1 MFYKN
6 NKAIPFSKI
15 ANAAMASN
23 MSVDQYLE
31 LSDITE
37 VSDDDV
43 VAVDKDGY
51 NVGGKGNF
59 NISSKGQSSF
69 DFTKKR
75 AFTPDQIEKQ
85 KLEEENR
92 IKDPFYLDENIAFND
107 LLDRKLL
114 FDSTFKEKVLGNNLD
129 FQSQMLKNQMN
140 PAGNFLKAAKPLYE
154 EFMAKEYNTKLN
166 LSDFE
171 NIVKDKFFA
180 ELEYEVGIKK
190 SSRAIKELKD
200 MGIGNI
206 IKRDVRLKAIDTWF
220 NGVVDRDAGTFLD
233 KIDRDI
239 ASKMKEYR
247 FFFNEFEG
255 SEEERKIAIDNV
267 VKDIQEL
274 KSQKPEE
281 NRSYIFDLKKGQVT
295 TSRQPVSEDEENYK
309 YILPVNTKL
318 QELSADPSMSVI
330 ENIKIGYQK
339 ASLAL
344 TELNDE
350 LDQKRTFRVKKSAVF
365 QSDVTKDE
373 EVEMTLRQMLSFRD
387 LGFTDVRILGGPG
400 NNVVTHNFN
409 DFKNLLNKAA
419 EDLPTYHTDLEV
431 YKRLYHLN
439 EGPEGLSRKGLSD
452 FFKYVNES
460 FHGYSSKKEK
470 LKAGADPKRIDVIRA
485 YGRTL
490 GEAGVKPTPEELEYL
505 DNQWSDTFAE
515 LGGSARFLV
524 EIWGAGKFLKLAK
537 YGVKAVPM
545 FNQWVNTLKQS
556 KSFYDNATAVM
567 ATRVTAKEGA
577 KFFLAEGRTFGD
589 YDPKTFIKGAAFGLG
604 GFGTSKVFQGLSMG
618 RKNVA
623 TLTNYIVA
631 TPLVFNVSAELS
643 ELVGAAIGEIKGTST
658 IENYIKEAYGDL
670 SNVTQRLI
678 SNGIFAYALG
688 LPKVGKA
695 MFDAKQL
702 EKLSVA
708 DTELRNYI
716 KDVALKDAKLS
727 EKEYN
732 DLNKKGFHTDLYPTL
747 QSILKGKK
755 LQNFQRKYEALL
767 DIDARQNA
775 LRDINPFMTG
785 DVEGALEVVTKQ
797 NKGTIAAFK
806 KAGMDLKVEVIN
818 EAEAKNRPD
827 YKKTDKGYY
836 TTVKDGKATI
846 TYIME
851 KYNFELAM
859 HEQSHALSDIYFG
872 KDIKFNSIF
881 FGKLKNILGSL
892 ETTEV
897 KDGKF
902 ITFKEAFEN
911 KFGKGESV
919 RNHAEAFAYTAEFLS
934 NPVNYIKV
942 KKANGFYS
950 LKGLLQDTFR
960 TLGME
965 KDRKLNFAL
974 EKDIVV
980 WFGKYIETVN
990 KGASPKQLENLFGD
1004 LKTLIQKP
1012 KDIQFNEA
1020 ITEVQVQ
1027 NFKSEIINSAELSK
1041 ELQDIYD
1048 KSENK
1053 FTDIMSLVKPSKNY
1067 PVAGDKLGPLIDVA
1081 ITNYNSNPNIPK
1093 ELKIDTRRSS
1103 TGGDRYDLVTEI
1115 LYDLGGKNRG
1125 FSSIINSYTPFNKK
1139 TGKPQKF
1146 SSWAIEVMKERMQE
1160 YKARAIDK
1168 KSETAVMAS
1177 EGYQRITDTEVSDKI
1192 IETTAA
1198 PMKKT
1203 PLTSVPFESKP
1214 SGIENKS
1221 TNFEIN
1227 GEKRTLN
1234 QETVVEV
1241 ENAYKEIFINDN
1253 NPTLFSNVSRKLRTS
1268 TSKFIND
1275 QLGITESMDSKTAI
1289 AIAEKNFRA
1298 QAKELYEG
1306 MPDYSSLEFYD
1317 NSQIGKSYLKKYF
1330 RQLTEK
1336 YKTSEMSVEQAAE
1349 TNARAYKYEKLPF
1362 NETDFIAEVLK
1373 GRSPK
1378 EKLKRIKTL
1387 YQFFHDV
1394 TGGQI
1399 ARDVLNP
1406 ETKVGKE
1413 FRSEVMKREESTFKK
1428 LKDGTEIE
1436 ILGNYINPK
1445 LVSKY
1450 EAATTKLA
1458 LARFKGPTPRTLK
1471 SEQLMVDEIRN
1482 LDVNAPDYRKQ
1493 MVAVLSRGL
1502 GFEEAERFVNEQM
1515 PSISGEVTNIFRK
1528 HKEALVKLNK
1538 LSDKKVP
1545 LVQAQSKGPNK
1556 GFYTFTDIITKE
1568 NPDLI
1573 GLNIN
1578 EPIVNRRQS
1587 KSFMKSYREEFIVP
1601 FLNEISETLIGTS
1614 STKTSGLLVKS
1625 LTFDGKEKVVDIDGI
1640 IKRVTSTMRDRDIK
1654 GAKGKKLKGKE
1665 LLEFTKNTQASHV
1678 VDNSDFKIKVE
1689 NLLKRKYKN
1698 LQNNP
1703 DKIPAYLNEVRKL
1716 LTKKGI
1722 NPETKKPYTYE
1733 ETLQANE
1740 YLKEYFYTK
1749 LYDFYVNSK
1758 DKVQTLNHI
1767 TFMLQNQTSIGHGIS
1782 RALAT
1787 FQSAPISL
1795 GKGAI
1800 GRTGK
1805 REFLYGEHLAQV
1817 VNYNGNFA
1825 LNMTR
1830 NSNDKAAFL
1839 ENFRALSKEFKQGL
1853 ITKELQ
1859 LIVDS
1864 PENGGRL
1871 GMVGEMREDI
1881 TIGSEINFIRDQAT
1895 MSTQYDLLTG
1905 KSFANKMNDVILA
1918 GNVVKKL
1925 NKQFKTGFETENM
1938 TTQELVNM
1946 SFTIDAAIANSRKY
1960 NQPTRSS
1967 STFDFDET
1975 LIIGGKNF
1983 VTATKGGETIK
1994 ISSAEWP
2001 VKGPELTAQ
2010 GWKMDFKDFVNVR
2023 GGVEGPLMQKLR
2035 NQLKKYGPD
2044 NIFVLTARQQQAAPA
2059 IHGWLKSKGVN
2070 IPIENITG
2078 LGNSTGEA
2086 KALWM
2091 LDKFAQGYNDMYFV
2105 DDAMSNVKAVRN
2117 VLEQLDIKYNV
2128 QQARVLKS
2136 EQLTKDMDVILTETT
2151 GLFGKISPAKAKLLG
2166 QSVYTKSYIVPSAQ
2180 DFVGLLQ
2187 NFQGFG
2193 KVGERHK
2200 AFFDDNLHKPYSRA
2214 YNELNAA
2221 QQAITSDYKALGTL
2235 LPTVKKKLN
2244 KKIPGEPFTYD
2255 QAIRVHRWTEAGFEV
2270 PGLSEAD
2277 VKLLTDVVKNDRNL
2291 LSFSQNLAKITKQK
2305 AGYIEPTEAWTSQS
2319 IVSDLNSLVQKVN
2332 RDAYFA
2338 EFRQNRELVFGK
2350 WENGKLVG
2358 ENMNKIEATQGPA
2371 FKEALED
2378 ILWRMET
2385 GTNRPAGQ
2393 NKAVNMH
2400 MNFINGSVGA
2410 TMFLNT
2416 RSATLQ
2422 TLSTLNYINWSDNN
2436 PLAAAKAFGN
2446 QKQYWSDF
2454 LFIFNSDLLKQR
2466 RAGLKYN
2473 VQEAELAQLAS
2484 GGDGTG
2490 VARKIFANL
2499 IKVGF
2504 TPTQIADSFAISAGG
2519 ATFYRNRIKTYI
2531 KQGLNG
2537 KEAKQKAFLDF
2548 QEKTEVAQQSSRP
2561 DLISPIQ
2568 AGPMGRMIFA
2578 WGNTPMQ
2585 YARIQEKA
2593 IRDLINNRGD
2603 KKEHLSKLLY
2613 YGFIQSVAFTAAQN
2627 AMFAFSLDEDASF
2640 DKDEKSRRLDRMV
2653 NNMVDSQLRGI
2664 GIPGAIA
2671 STVKN
2676 TVMEYREQ
2684 SERGFRADHTQTMTQ
2699 LLSYSPVLGSK
2710 FRKIFGYT
2718 GVAGGQLKGK
2728 TNYEAAMLMG
2738 FNLNNPR
2745 TLAYAN
2751 LVEATTNVPMG
2762 RTVNKLRN
2770 LQIAADAN
2778 YQWWQRAAAFGGW
2791 GSWELG
2797 IENEGFEDAVRK
2809 IKAIRKAQSSSGKN
2823 TKKTKKTFK
2832 K

>member
-1 MFYKN
+1 MYY
-6 NKAIPFSKI
+6 NKQGKSLNFSQI
-15 ANAAMASN
+15 ANAAMASD
-23 MSVDQYLE
+23 MSVENYIDMAG
-31 LSDITE
+31 ITE
-37 VSDDDV
+37 MSDDV
-43 VAVDKDGY
+43 VAVDKDGF
-51 NVGGKGNF
+51 NF
-59 NISSKGQSSF
+59 ESKGDF
-69 DFTKKR
+69 DFTGTRK
-75 AFTPDQIEKQ
+75 FTKEERKADELARTQDPKYMVEAIMFNTELDL
-85 KLEEENR
+85 KL
-92 IKDPFYLDENIAFND
+92 K
-107 LLDRKLL
+107 
-114 FDSTFKEKVLGNNLD
+114 NLD
-129 FQSQMLKNQMN
+129 FKRKALGGNESFQMATFATDGGENSI
-140 PAGNFLKAAKPLYE
+140 LKATKPLFESREYE
-154 EFMAKEYNTKLN
+154 KLTK
-166 LSDFE
+166 SDFQ
-171 NIVKDKFFA
+171 NIVLDKYYA
-180 ELEYEVGIKK
+180 EVEYELGMKK
-190 SSRAIKELKD
+190 RKLAEKAD
-200 MGIGNI
+200 
-206 IKRDVRLKAIDTWF
+206 DTAIDSYIEA
-220 NGVVDRDAGTFLD
+220 DGTFSN
-233 KIDRDI
+233 KIDMQISR
-239 ASKMKEYR
+239 KMKEYR
-247 FFFNEFEG
+247 TSKAAGADFNFERIE
-255 SEEERKIAIDNV
+255 SE
-267 VKDIQEL
+267 IQEL
-274 KSQKPEE
+274 KNQKEVE
-281 NRSYIFDLKKGQVT
+281 NRSYILDLKTGTVVP
-295 TSRQPVSEDEENYK
+295 SRVPLGNEQEGKFKFS
-309 YILPVNTKL
+309 LAVNTKL
-318 QELSADPSMSVI
+318 AELSADPEASVE
-330 ENIKIGYQK
+330 ENILQGYK
-339 ASLAL
+339 TSVLAL
-344 TELNDE
+344 QQLNKE
-350 LDQKRTFRVKKSAVF
+350 LDKTYKFRVEYPGERFKFVDA
-365 QSDVTKDE
+365 
-373 EVEMTLRQMLSFRD
+373 TLRSMLNYKVNNPSYKNVEFVKPEGGLDKTKSIQSYTED
-387 LGFTDVRILGGPG
+387 LKQYATDV
-400 NNVVTHNFN
+400 
-409 DFKNLLNKAA
+409 
-419 EDLPTYHTDLEV
+419 EV
-431 YKRLYHLN
+431 YRRMYHLN
-439 EGPEGLSRKGLSD
+439 EGAEGLSRKGWSD
-452 FFKYVNES
+452 FGKYFTES
-460 FHGYSSKKEK
+460 FVGTYGYK
-470 LKAGADPKRIDVIRA
+470 GAIKPKRIDVIRS

-490 GEAGVKPTPEELEYL
+490 GEVGAPFTASESEFL
-505 DNQWSDTFAE
+505 DGKLTDSLAE
-515 LGGSARFLV
+515 FGGSARFLV
-524 EIWGAGKFLKLAK
+524 EIWGAGKFLKLGK
-537 YGVKAVPM
+537 YAVKAVPM
-545 FNQWVNTLKQS
+545 ARQWIRGLKMS
-556 KSFYDNATAVM
+556 KSYYDNAAAV
-567 ATRVTAKEGA
+567 ALTRTTLKEGA
-577 KFFLAEGRTFGD
+577 KFYIAEQRAFGD
-589 YDPKTFIKGAAFGLG
+589 ADFKTAIKGAAFGAG
-604 GFGTSKVFQGLSMG
+604 GFGGGKLLGSLISGSPARANLYNYLLTSPIS
-618 RKNVA
+618 
-623 TLTNYIVA
+623 
-631 TPLVFNVSAELS
+631 FNIASEFS
-643 ELVGAAIGEIKGTST
+643 ELVGAAVSEIKGTST
-658 IENYIKEAYGDL
+658 VENYIDKAYGNF
-670 SNVTQRLI
+670 SETTRRVI
-678 SNGIFAYALG
+678 SNGIFSYTLG
-688 LPKVGKA
+688 FGRQAKA
-695 MFDAKQL
+695 MYDYKQKFDLAAARKEVFTSLTETAKKAGVTT
-702 EKLSVA
+702 EEFNNSNFH
-708 DTELRNYI
+708 TELYSKI
-716 KDVALKDAKLS
+716 
-727 EKEYN
+727 
-732 DLNKKGFHTDLYPTL
+732 
-747 QSILKGKK
+747 QSKLKGKELK
-755 LQNFQRKYEALL
+755 KFENEYEAFL
-767 DIDARQNA
+767 DIVTRENA
-775 LRDINPFMTG
+775 FNDLRLFENKETAKPVIERENKAVIEDYKKEG
-785 DVEGALEVVTKQ
+785 KDVE
-797 NKGTIAAFK
+797 I
-806 KAGMDLKVEVIN
+806 KVIT
-818 EAEAKNRPD
+818 EAEAKERKD
-827 YKKTDKGYY
+827 YDGRDNAYFDKVGNKV
-836 TTVKDGKATI
+836 TLS
-846 TYIME
+846 YILD
-851 KYNFELAM
+851 KYSFNIGV
-859 HEQSHALSDIYFG
+859 HEQSHAHADLFLG
-872 KDIKFNSIF
+872 TNIKFNALF
-881 FGKLKNILGSL
+881 FNKLKSVMSRIQTEFVDKEGNPQNLKQAFEAKFG
-892 ETTEV
+892 EAPEV
-897 KDGKF
+897 KQ
-902 ITFKEAFEN
+902 
-911 KFGKGESV
+911 
-919 RNHAEAFAYTAEFLS
+919 HAEAFAYVGEFLS
-934 NPVNYIKV
+934 NPQNYTRV
-942 KKANGFYS
+942 KQANGFYS
-950 LKGLLQDTFR
+950 LQGVLS
-960 TLGME
+960 TLM
-965 KDRKLNFAL
+965 KDINPNRKYNFAK
-974 EKDIVV
+974 EKDIVR
-980 WFGKYIETVN
+980 WFGDYIQTV
-990 KGASPKQLENLFGD
+990 KRGGSTTKLFAELENIVEPPAE
-1004 LKTLIQKP
+1004 KIV
-1012 KDIQFNEA
+1012 NETA
-1020 ITEVQVQ
+1020 AETNYQT
-1027 NFKSEIINSAELSK
+1027 FKSERIDTKKLSEEIQEIYKQKGENTTK
-1041 ELQDIYD
+1041 EDLI
-1048 KSENK
+1048 S
-1053 FTDIMSLVKPSKNY
+1053 SSKNY
-1067 PVAGDKLGPLIDVA
+1067 PIAGDKLGPFIDAA
-1081 ITNYNSNPNIPK
+1081 ISKYNISVPEQFRIS
-1093 ELKIDTRRSS
+1093 LADRSP
-1103 TGGDRYDLVTEI
+1103 GGARYDLVTEI
-1115 LYDLGGKNRG
+1115 LYDLSGKNRG
-1125 FSSIINSYTPFNKK
+1125 LDNILKAYNPEQGKLSTYL
-1139 TGKPQKF
+1139 TGVIRLR
-1146 SSWAIEVMKERMQE
+1146 AQE
-1160 YKARAIDK
+1160 YKERSVDAKAEGAELGFRLDTETAEKVLEKTEAPTITSTPFDSK
-1168 KSETAVMAS
+1168 PTEGIQNRSETFS
-1177 EGYQRITDTEVSDKI
+1177 
-1192 IETTAA
+1192 
-1198 PMKKT
+1198 
-1203 PLTSVPFESKP
+1203 
-1214 SGIENKS
+1214 
-1221 TNFEIN
+1221 IN

-1241 ENAYKEIFINDN
+1241 ENAYKELFISDN

-1275 QLGITESMDSKTAI
+1275 QLGISETMDNKTA
-1289 AIAEKNFRA
+1289 ATVAERNFRQ
-1298 QAKELYEG
+1298 QARQLYKG
-1306 MPDYSSLEFYD
+1306 MPEFSSLEFYD
-1317 NSQIGKSYLKKYF
+1317 NSQIGKSYLKSLFENLGTKF
-1330 RQLTEK
+1330 KTDQLT
-1336 YKTSEMSVEQAAE
+1336 VEEAAR
-1349 TNARAYKYEKLPF
+1349 TNARAYMYKKKAF
-1362 NETDFIAEVLK
+1362 NEAEFVNLVLR

-1378 EKLKRIKTL
+1378 EKLNRIKTL

-1406 ETKVGKE
+1406 ATTAGKQ
-1413 FRSEVMKREESTFKK
+1413 FYSEIHVKNENGKF
-1428 LKDGTEIE
+1428 
-1436 ILGNYINPK
+1436 INPT
-1445 LVSKY
+1445 LVKKY
-1450 EAATTKLA
+1450 EVATTELA
-1458 LARFKGPTPRTLK
+1458 LQRFRGPTPVGLK
-1471 SEQLMVDEIRN
+1471 SEQLTRDLKN
-1482 LDVNAPDYRKQ
+1482 LNVNAQDYRKQ
-1493 MVAVLSRGL
+1493 FVNVLSTAL
-1502 GFEEAERFVNEQM
+1502 GVNEAERLIKEEM
-1515 PSISGEVTNIFRK
+1515 PSLQGEVAGIFKK
-1528 HKEALVKLNK
+1528 HREALAQLDKVGEATPIRQFSSFGEVNKIIAEKYKDLLGVDLTKSATDKRNNQNYVETYIKEFINGFGNK
-1538 LSDKKVP
+1538 LSKDVLQISSTNTSGLFINSATFFGKEKINLDGTVKRV
-1545 LVQAQSKGPNK
+1545 VQDMRTIMIKDLKG
-1556 GFYTFTDIITKE
+1556 T
-1568 NPDLI
+1568 
-1573 GLNIN
+1573 N
-1578 EPIVNRRQS
+1578 E
-1587 KSFMKSYREEFIVP
+1587 KLD
-1601 FLNEISETLIGTS
+1601 FLNE
-1614 STKTSGLLVKS
+1614 
-1625 LTFDGKEKVVDIDGI
+1625 TFVVDNGTF
-1640 IKRVTSTMRDRDIK
+1640 KRDVLK
-1654 GAKGKKLKGKE
+1654 LLKGKYRN
-1665 LLEFTKNTQASHV
+1665 LE
-1678 VDNSDFKIKVE
+1678 
-1689 NLLKRKYKN
+1689 
-1698 LQNNP
+1698 NNP
-1703 DKIPAYLNEVRKL
+1703 SKIPQYLAEVRKM
-1716 LTKKGI
+1716 LTKPGI
-1722 NPETKKPYTYE
+1722 NPKTKKPYTYE
-1733 ETLQANE
+1733 QTLEANTK
-1740 YLKEYFYTK
+1740 LREYFYTK
-1749 LYDFYVNSK
+1749 LFDYYASAKNKAQALD
-1758 DKVQTLNHI
+1758 HI
-1767 TFMLQNQTSIGHGIS
+1767 SFFLQNQTSIGHGVS

-1787 FQSAPISL
+1787 FESATIKL
-1795 GKGAI
+1795 GKGVKNI
-1800 GRTGK
+1800 RTGK
-1805 REFLYGEHLAQV
+1805 IEHLYGEHPLQIA
-1817 VNYNGNFA
+1817 NFNGNFI
-1825 LNMTR
+1825 LNMIE
-1830 NSNDKAAFL
+1830 NVGNKKAFL
-1839 ENFRALSKEFKQGL
+1839 DKFRTVSNEFKQGL

-1859 LIVDS
+1859 LFVDS
-1864 PENGGRL
+1864 PKNGGRL
-1871 GMVGEMREDI
+1871 GIIGQMKEDI
-1881 TIGSEINFIRDQAT
+1881 TIGSESNFIRDQAIL
-1895 MSTQYDLLTG
+1895 STQYDLKTG
-1905 KSFANKMNDVILA
+1905 KSFADKMNDVILA
-1918 GNVVKKL
+1918 SNVIKKL
-1925 NKQFKTGFETENM
+1925 NKQFKTGFEAENM

-1946 SFTIDAAIANSRKY
+1946 SFTVDAAIANGRKY
-1960 NQPTRSS
+1960 NKQTRSS

-1983 VTATKGGETIK
+1983 VTATKDGETIK

-2001 VKGPELTAQ
+2001 TKGTELAAQ

-2531 KQGLNG
+2531 KQGLSG

-2640 DKDEKSRRLDRMV
+2640 DKDEKSRRLSRMV
-2653 NNMVDSQLRGI
+2653 NNMADSQLRGI

-2684 SERGFRADHTQTMTQ
+2684 SERGFRADHTQTMNQ

-2728 TNYEAAMLMG
+2728 TNYEASMLMG

-2751 LVEATTNVPMG
+2751 LVEATTNVPVG

-2809 IKAIRKAQSSSGKN
+2809 IKAVRKSQQSFGKGSSKKSGKS
-2823 TKKTKKTFK
+2823 FK

>member
-6 NKAIPFSKI
+6 NKVIPFSKI
-15 ANAAMASN
+15 ASAAIDSD
-23 MSVDQYLE
+23 MSVEHYLE
-31 LSDITE
+31 LADITE
-37 VSDDDV
+37 VNDDDV
-43 VAVDKDGY
+43 TAVDKDGFDF
-51 NVGGKGNF
+51 GGKGD
-59 NISSKGQSSF
+59 F

-75 AFTPDQIEKQ
+75 AFTPEQIEKE

-92 IKDPFYLDENIAFND
+92 TKDSFYLDENVAFND

-114 FDSTFKEKVLGNNLD
+114 FDPTFKEKVLGNNLD

-180 ELEYEVGIKK
+180 ELEYEVGTKK
-190 SSRAIKELKD
+190 NSRAIKELKD

-206 IKRDVRLKAIDTWF
+206 AKRDVRLKAIDTWF
-220 NGVVDRDAGTFLD
+220 NGVADRDASTFLD
-233 KIDRDI
+233 QIDRDI

-255 SEEERKIAIDNV
+255 SEEDRETAINNV
-267 VKDIQEL
+267 VRDIQEL
-274 KSQKPEE
+274 KNQKPEE
-281 NRSYIFDLKKGQVT
+281 NRSYVLDLKKGQVI
-295 TSRQPVSEDEENYK
+295 TSRQPISEDEENYK
-309 YILPVNTKL
+309 YVLPVNTKL
-318 QELSADPSMSVI
+318 QELSADPNMSVV

-350 LDQKRTFRVKKSAVF
+350 LDQKRTFRVKRSAVF
-365 QSDVTKDE
+365 GDVTKDE

-387 LGFTDVRILGGPG
+387 LGFTDVRILGGPN

-419 EDLPTYHTDLEV
+419 EDLPTYQTDLEV

-452 FFKYVNES
+452 AFKYFNEG
-460 FHGYSSKKEK
+460 FYGYSSKKEK
-470 LKAGADPKRIDVIRA
+470 LKAEADPKRIDVIRS

-490 GEAGVKPTPEELEYL
+490 GEAGIKPTSEELEYL
-505 DNQWSDTFAE
+505 DTKWGDTFAE
-515 LGGSARFLV
+515 LPGAGRFLV

-545 FNQWVNTLKQS
+545 FNQWVNSLKQS

-631 TPLVFNVSAELS
+631 TPFVFNVSAELS

-670 SNVTQRLI
+670 SDVTQRII
-678 SNGIFAYALG
+678 SNGIFAYSLG
-688 LPKVGKA
+688 LPRIGKS
-695 MFDAKQL
+695 MFDARQNY
-702 EKLSVA
+702 KLAVA

-727 EKEYN
+727 EAEYN
-732 DLNKKGFHTDLYPTL
+732 RLNKKGFHTSLYPTL

-767 DIDARQNA
+767 DVQSRQLA
-775 LRDINPFMTG
+775 MMDINPFMTG
-785 DVEGALEVVTKQ
+785 DIEGALQVVTKQ
-797 NKGTIAAFK
+797 NKSTKAAFK
-806 KAGMDLKVEVIN
+806 KAGVDLNVEVIT

-836 TTVKDGKATI
+836 TTVKDGRATI

-919 RNHAEAFAYTAEFLS
+919 KNHAEAFAYTAEFLS
-934 NPVNYIKV
+934 NPVNYTKV

-974 EKDIVV
+974 EKDIVL

-990 KGASPKQLENLFGD
+990 KGAGPKQLENLFGD

-1020 ITEVQVQ
+1020 ITEVQIQ
-1027 NFKSEIINSAELSK
+1027 NFKSEVINSAELSR

-1053 FTDIMSLVKPSKNY
+1053 FTGIMSLVKPSKNY

-1081 ITNYNSNPNIPK
+1081 IASYNSDPRIPRDF
-1093 ELKIDTRRSS
+1093 KIDTRRSGS
-1103 TGGDRYDLVTEI
+1103 GGDRYDLVTHI
-1115 LYDLGGKNRG
+1115 LYNASAPVRRPGESQPAPRTFEN
-1125 FSSIINSYTPFNKK
+1125 IIK
-1139 TGKPQKF
+1139 TYSPEKGKF
-1146 SSWAIEVMKERMQE
+1146 SSYAIEIMKKRMEE
-1160 YKARAIDK
+1160 YKALAIDK
-1168 KSETAVMAS
+1168 KSETAVMAG
-1177 EGYQRITDTEVSDKI
+1177 EGIQRITDTEVSDKI
-1192 IETTAA
+1192 IETTVA
-1198 PMKKT
+1198 PTQKA
-1203 PLTSVPFESKP
+1203 PLTSVPFESRP
-1214 SGIENKS
+1214 SGIENRSRK
-1221 TNFEIN
+1221 FQIN
-1227 GEKRTLN
+1227 GEQRTLKE
-1234 QETVVEV
+1234 ETVTEV
-1241 ENAYKEIFINDN
+1241 ENAYKEIFISDN
-1253 NPTLFSNVSRKLRTS
+1253 NPTLFSNVSRKLRAS

-1298 QAKELYEG
+1298 QVKELYEG

-1362 NETDFIAEVLK
+1362 NEKIEADFIAEVLK

-1399 ARDVLNP
+1399 ARDVLNVN
-1406 ETKVGKE
+1406 TKAGKQ
-1413 FRSEVMKREESTFKK
+1413 FYNEVHVRDQ
-1428 LKDGTEIE
+1428 DGKF
-1436 ILGNYINPK
+1436 INPK

-1450 EAATTKLA
+1450 EASTAKLA

-1471 SEQLMVDEIRN
+1471 SEQFMVDEIRK
-1482 LDVNAPDYRKQ
+1482 LDVNASNYRKQ
-1493 MVAVLSRGL
+1493 MVNVLAKGL
-1502 GFEEAERFVNEQM
+1502 GVQEAERFINEQI
-1515 PSISGEVTNIFRK
+1515 PNLSGEASVLFSAHRK
-1528 HKEALVKLNK
+1528 ALTELNKASKEATPIRQFSSFGEVNK
-1538 LSDKKVP
+1538 
-1545 LVQAQSKGPNK
+1545 
-1556 GFYTFTDIITKE
+1556 IIAEKYK
-1568 NPDLI
+1568 DLLGI
-1573 GLNIN
+1573 DLTRSGTEKRGDQNYM
-1578 EPIVNRRQS
+1578 ET
-1587 KSFMKSYREEFIVP
+1587 YRTEFING
-1601 FLNEISETLIGTS
+1601 FGNTLSRDILQIS
-1614 STKTSGLLVKS
+1614 STNTSGLANNS
-1625 LTFDGKEKVVDIDGI
+1625 FTFFGKEKVNLDGI
-1640 IKRVTSTMRDRDIK
+1640 IKRVTAGMRNEMIRD
-1654 GAKGKKLKGKE
+1654 LKGTNEK
-1665 LLEFTKNTQASHV
+1665 LDFLNDTFV
-1678 VDNSDFKIKVE
+1678 VDNSKFKGAITK
-1689 NLLKRKYKN
+1689 LLKGKYRN
-1698 LQNNP
+1698 LENNP
-1703 DKIPAYLNEVRKL
+1703 GKIPQYIAEVRKM
-1716 LTKKGI
+1716 LTKPGS
-1722 NPETKKPYTYE
+1722 TYE
-1733 ETLQANE
+1733 KTLEANTK
-1740 YLKEYFYTK
+1740 LREYFYTK
-1749 LYDFYVNSK
+1749 LFDYYAGAKNKAQALD
-1758 DKVQTLNHI
+1758 HI
-1767 TFMLQNQTSIGHGIS
+1767 SFFLQNQTSIGHGIS

-1787 FQSAPISL
+1787 FESATIKL
-1795 GKGAI
+1795 GPKG
-1800 GRTGK
+1800 T
-1805 REFLYGEHLAQV
+1805 LYGEHPLQV
-1817 VNYNGNFA
+1817 ANFNGNFL
-1825 LNMTR
+1825 LNMIE
-1830 NSNDKAAFL
+1830 NVGNKKAFL
-1839 ENFRALSKEFKQGL
+1839 EKFKTVSNEFKQGL

-1859 LIVDS
+1859 LFVDS
-1864 PENGGRL
+1864 KENGGRL
-1871 GMVGEMREDI
+1871 GIIGQMREDI
-1881 TIGSEINFIRDQAT
+1881 TIGSESNFIRDQAIL
-1895 MSTQYDLLTG
+1895 STQYDLRTG
-1905 KSFANKMNDVILA
+1905 KSFADKMNDVVLA

-1946 SFTIDAAIANSRKY
+1946 SVTVDAAIANGRKY
-1960 NQPTRSS
+1960 NKKSRGM

-1975 LIIGGKNF
+1975 LIVGGKNF
-1983 VTATKGGETIK
+1983 VTATKDGETVK

-2001 VKGPELTAQ
+2001 TKGTELAAQ

-2023 GGVEGPLMQKLR
+2023 GGTDGPLLQKMR
-2035 NQLKKYGPD
+2035 NQIKKFGVE
-2044 NIFVLTARQQQAAPA
+2044 NVFVLTARQQQAAPA
-2059 IHGWLKSKGVN
+2059 IQGWLKSKGIDV
-2070 IPIENITG
+2070 PIENITG

-2091 LDKFAQGYNDMYFV
+2091 LDKFSKGYNDMYFV
-2105 DDAMSNVKAVRN
+2105 DDAMSNVKAVKN
-2117 VLEQLDIKYNV
+2117 VLEQLDIKSKV
-2128 QQARVLKS
+2128 QQARILKS

-2151 GLFGKISPAKAKLLG
+2151 GLFGKVSPAKGKLLG
-2166 QSVYTKSYIVPSAQ
+2166 QRTYTKSIIVPGAQ
-2180 DFVGLLQ
+2180 DFAGLLQ

-2193 KVGERHK
+2193 KLGEKHK

-2221 QQAITSDYKALGTL
+2221 QQAITSDYKALGAL

-2277 VKLLTDVVKNDRNL
+2277 VKLLTDVVKNDRSL
-2291 LSFSQNLAKITKQK
+2291 LSFSQNLARITKQK
-2305 AGYIEPTEAWTSQS
+2305 QGYIEPTEAWTSQS
-2319 IVSDLNSLVQKVN
+2319 IVSDLNNLIQKVN
-2332 RDAYFA
+2332 RDVYFT

-2358 ENMNKIEATQGPA
+2358 ENMNKIEATQGPL

-2385 GTNRPAGQ
+2385 GSNRPAGK

-2454 LFIFNSDLLKQR
+2454 SFIFNSDLLKQR

-2473 VQEAELAQLAS
+2473 VQEAELAQIAA

-2490 VARKIFANL
+2490 VARKIFAHL
-2499 IKVGF
+2499 IKIGF

-2519 ATFYRNRIKTYI
+2519 ATFYRNRINTYI
-2531 KQGLNG
+2531 KQGLSG
-2537 KEAKQKAFLDF
+2537 KEAQQKAFIDF

-2561 DLISPIQ
+2561 DLISPQQ

-2593 IRDLINNRGD
+2593 ARDLINNRGNT
-2603 KKEHLSKLLY
+2603 KENISKLLY
-2613 YGFIQSVAFTAAQN
+2613 YGFVQSVAFTAMQN
-2627 AMFAFSLDEDASF
+2627 AMFAFSLDEEESF
-2640 DKDEKSRRLDRMV
+2640 DKDDKSRRVSRMI
-2653 NNMVDSQLRGI
+2653 NNMADSQLRGI

-2676 TVMEYREQ
+2676 TVTEFQ
-2684 SERGFRADHTQTMTQ
+2684 KQQERGFRADHTATMNQ

-2718 GVAGGQLKGK
+2718 GVAGGLLKGK
-2728 TNYEAAMLMG
+2728 TNYEASMLMG
-2738 FNLNNPR
+2738 FDLNNPQ